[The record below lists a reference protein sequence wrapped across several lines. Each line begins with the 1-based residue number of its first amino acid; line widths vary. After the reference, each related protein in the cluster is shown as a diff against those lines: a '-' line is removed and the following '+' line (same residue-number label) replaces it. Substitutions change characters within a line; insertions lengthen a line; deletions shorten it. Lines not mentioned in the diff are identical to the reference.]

1 MSLSDYLLSTLG
13 LYGPPALFCVLL
25 VGAIGVPTP
34 GSLLLLV
41 AGSFVEQGEM
51 GLWPVLALGF
61 AGSVVGDQI
70 GYALGRWGGRRLS
83 RRLSRW
89 VGGEQRLRSAEDW
102 LKRRGGLAVFLSRWL
117 LSPLGSVVNITAGL
131 TGYPW
136 PRFLLYDLL
145 GEALWV
151 VIYVL
156 LGKFFSDRVEEMSEM
171 LGDFTWAFAGLLLAT
186 LLGWYLLRNLRA
198 PSPEGL
204 KARRGGAVADETS

>member
-1 MSLSDYLLSTLG
+1 VSLSDYLLGMLG

-61 AGSVVGDQI
+61 AGSVVGDQV

-83 RRLSRW
+83 ARLSRW

-102 LKRRGGLAVFLSRWL
+102 LKRRQGGAIFLSRWL

-151 VIYVL
+151 TLYVL
-156 LGKFFSDRVEEMSEM
+156 LGRFFSDRVEEVSEM
-171 LGDFTWAFAGLLLAT
+171 LGDFTWAFAGLLLAA
-186 LLGWYLLRNLRA
+186 LLGWSLLRNLRA
-198 PSPEGL
+198 PSAEEL
-204 KARRGGAVADETS
+204 KAGRGGAVADETS

>member
-1 MSLSDYLLSTLG
+1 VSLGDYLLSTLG

-70 GYALGRWGGRRLS
+70 GYALGRWGGRPLSLRLS
-83 RRLSRW
+83 RR

-102 LKRRGGLAVFLSRWL
+102 LKRREGSAVFLSRWL
-117 LSPLGSVVNITAGL
+117 LSPLGSLVNITAGA

-151 VIYVL
+151 ALYVL
-156 LGKFFSDRVEEMSEM
+156 LGKFFSDRVEELGGM
-171 LGDFTWAFAGLLLAT
+171 LGDFTWAVVGLLFAA
-186 LLGWYLLRNLRA
+186 LLGWSLLRNLRA
-198 PSPEGL
+198 SSAGRL
-204 KARRGGAVADETS
+204 KAGRGGTVADETS